1 MNKSS
6 SNNEFEYF
14 ENAPIIL
21 SILQF
26 RYKHI
31 KDFDNQSI
39 KKRGVSISREYPEV
53 KERIVQKIRFG
64 SNKPKGITNVSLDER
79 VIDGVQFIS
88 KSKKKILVIGRDR
101 FTFEMHGE
109 YEGWN
114 SFSTEAKML
123 WNLFQNELGGVILTG
138 ISLRYVNRINLPTD
152 LKDLSK
158 YFTTFIES
166 SSGEHIIN
174 NFQLKYTSTEP
185 DNNLTIHVGHVLE
198 PQIGE
203 NYPYLFDI
211 DVIYLTELQNE
222 EDIIWSKFEMLR
234 NKKNLIFNDGLT
246 EITKKI
252 IR

>member
-1 MNKSS
+1 MKKSF

-26 RYKHI
+26 RYKLI
-31 KDFDNQSI
+31 ENFDNQSI
-39 KKRGVSISREYPEV
+39 KKRSASLSSEYPEI
-53 KERIVQKIRFG
+53 KERFVQRIHFG
-64 SNKPKGITNVSLDER
+64 GNKPEGITNVSLDDR

-88 KSKKKILVIGRDR
+88 KSKKKILVIGKDR

-109 YEGWN
+109 YEGWD

-123 WNLFQNELGGVILTG
+123 WNLFQNELSGVILTG

-152 LKDLSK
+152 LTDLSK
-158 YFTTFIES
+158 YFTTFIQS

-174 NFQLKYTSTEP
+174 NFQLKYASTEP

-198 PQIGE
+198 SPIGE

-211 DVIYLTELQNE
+211 DIIYLSELQNE

-234 NKKNLIFNDGLT
+234 NKKNFIFNDGLT
-246 EITKKI
+246 ETTKKI